1 MGTWDKGL
9 DLEKSLS
16 MLQERIR
23 SAEGA
28 EYTYLAVLLTQA
40 ANGSRIGEAL
50 KAIQGF
56 IETCEREQRVRIE
69 KRKDGAERLIII
81 PSLVN
86 VKKLDSAALNLARI
100 KVYANRKLKINTHS
114 LRYAWITSQV
124 KKNVNPGII
133 ASITGHKNLNML
145 IHYIQKK
152 QGEEYLR
159 DQLQS
164 TLEVS

>member
-9 DLEKSLS
+9 DLEETLQL
-16 MLQERIR
+16 LQEKLKM
-23 SAEGA
+23 ADGA
-28 EYTYLAVLLTQA
+28 EYTYLAVLVTQA
-40 ANGSRIGEAL
+40 INGSRVGEAL
-50 KAIQGF
+50 EAMQKF
-56 IETCEREQRVRIE
+56 IDTGEMEQRVKVE
-69 KRKDGAERLIII
+69 KRKDGAERLIIV
-81 PSLVN
+81 PSQIERGR
-86 VKKLDSAALNLARI
+86 LDRGALDLARI

-159 DQLQS
+159 QQTRS
-164 TLEVS
+164 FITSF